1 LTTSAIIPGKTLNM
15 KTDKNTPATATDDVQ
30 QQMQRFWGDVYRTAY
45 STADQMLDADSLDTG
60 LDALADMLLYRGHL
74 ISKEMPLANL
84 SGKKVLEIGSGAGGH
99 SAMFARHGAE
109 LTSLDI
115 TLDRVA
121 ATREKLRLLGSKAK
135 IAIALQGNAEALPFS
150 DGSFDIV
157 YSNGV
162 LHHTP
167 NTAGAVDEI
176 YRVLRPGGRAAI
188 MLYCKSSV
196 NYWFTLWF
204 CVGIL
209 KGAMFRHSDWLGR
222 HTEWIGREPQTA
234 RNPVTRCYTAQG
246 IRSLFHK
253 FAPLKIRKGSFEIR
267 FIPKLGRL
275 YERWQRR
282 RLGTHPGGLL
292 VYGSEWPVSSRLE
305 LFLGRYIGW
314 DWYISATKP
323 GTE

>member
-1 LTTSAIIPGKTLNM
+1 MSDSAKLGSEPPDRSVDN
-15 KTDKNTPATATDDVQ
+15 VHQ
-30 QQMQRFWGDVYRTAY
+30 EMQRFWGDVYRTAY
-45 STADQMLDADSLDTG
+45 SDSDGVLDPQTLNAG
-60 LDALADMLLYRGHL
+60 LDALEDMLIYRGHL
-74 ISKEMPLANL
+74 ISKEMPLSEL
-84 SGKKVLEIGSGAGGH
+84 SGKKVLEIGCGAGGH

-115 TLDRVA
+115 SRDRVT
-121 ATREKLRLLGSKAK
+121 ATRKKFRLLGSRAK
-135 IAIALQGNAEALPFS
+135 MAAALQGNAESLPFP
-150 DGSFDIV
+150 DDSFDIV

-167 NTAGAVDEI
+167 NTAGAIDEV
-176 YRVLRPGGRAAI
+176 YRVLRPGGQAAI

-209 KGAMFRHSDWLGR
+209 KGTMFTHSDWLGR
-222 HTEWIGREPQTA
+222 HTEWIGREPQTS
-234 RNPVTRCYTAQG
+234 RNPVTRCYSAAG

-253 FAPLKIRKGSFEIR
+253 FRPLEFRKGSFEIR

-292 VYGSEWPVSSRLE
+292 VYGSEWPVSSRWE
-305 LFLGRYIGW
+305 LFLGRYVGW

-323 GTE
+323 VGE

>member
-1 LTTSAIIPGKTLNM
+1 MPDSSKPGSEPPDLSG
-15 KTDKNTPATATDDVQ
+15 DDVHR
-30 QQMQRFWGDVYRTAY
+30 QMQRFWGDVYRTAY
-45 STADQMLDADSLDTG
+45 SDSDHALDQQTPNAG
-60 LDALADMLLYRGHL
+60 LDALEDMFIYRGHL
-74 ISKEMPLANL
+74 ISKEMPLSDL
-84 SGKKVLEIGSGAGGH
+84 SGKKVLEIGCGAGGH

-115 TLDRVA
+115 SLDISLDRVS
-121 ATREKLRLLGSKAK
+121 ATRKKLRLLGSKAK
-135 IAIALQGNAEALPFS
+135 TATALQGNAEILLFS
-150 DGSFDIV
+150 DDSFDIV

-167 NTAGAVDEI
+167 NTAGAIDEV

-209 KGAMFRHSDWLGR
+209 KGAMFSNSDWLGR

-234 RNPVTRCYTAQG
+234 RNPVTRCYSANG

-253 FAPLKIRKGSFEIR
+253 FTPLEFRKGSFEIR

-292 VYGSEWPVSSRLE
+292 VYGSEWPVSSRWE

-323 GTE
+323 GSE